1 VFIAITYLQG
11 EESMKRFAVIILS
24 CLALITLNG
33 CIQVETMVKVKPDG
47 SGVIEETFLMKKDF
61 VSQMKKMMEEMAEG
75 MNQMMT
81 EGENG
86 GETPQ
91 AHPPAPTFE
100 IFDEAKLKDKAG
112 DKGEGV
118 TYLEGSK
125 IMTDDYEGYRAV
137 YAFKDINTIRIN
149 QNPGEKV
156 PSGPQPAGPD
166 ENGAKKEYVVFV
178 FTGGS
183 PAELIIKSPGRTVD
197 REPGDVP
204 EDKTPAPENEK
215 ASDSMMAQMKEM
227 FRGMKIAFTVEVEG
241 DIVETNATHREGSKV
256 TVVELD
262 FGKLIE
268 MPEQFRQFSQ
278 AKPETVEESK
288 LLMQKIPGMKVDLND
303 EIRIRFR

>member
-1 VFIAITYLQG
+1 
-11 EESMKRFAVIILS
+11 MKRIAVIILS
-24 CLALITLNG
+24 CLALMTLNG

-75 MNQMMT
+75 MDQMMT

-86 GETPQ
+86 GEPAQ
-91 AHPPAPTFE
+91 EKAPTPTFD
-100 IFDEAKLKDKAG
+100 IFDEAKLKDEAG
-112 DKGEGV
+112 GKGEGV

-125 IMTDDYEGYRAV
+125 IVTDDYEGYRAV
-137 YAFKDINTIRIN
+137 YAFKDINKIRIN

-156 PSGPQPAGPD
+156 PTGPQDTGPD

-183 PAELIIKSPGRTVD
+183 PAELIIKSPGRTVES
-197 REPGDVP
+197 EPGDVT
-204 EDKTPAPENEK
+204 EDNTSAPDNEK

-227 FRGMKIAFTVEVEG
+227 FQGMKIAFTVEVEG

-278 AKPETVEESK
+278 TKPETVEESK

-303 EIRIRFR
+303 EIKIRFR